1 MKNALY
7 LLREKN
13 LLDNNYMIKSE
24 GSENPKLPTKCTL
37 YKKHAELEKY
47 KLKSDL
53 TNFTFKK
60 TAGKHY

>member
-1 MKNALY
+1 
-7 LLREKN
+7 
-13 LLDNNYMIKSE
+13 MIKSE

-53 TNFTFKK
+53 TNLLSKKPQGNITNHFTLAIESQKK
-60 TAGKHY
+60 